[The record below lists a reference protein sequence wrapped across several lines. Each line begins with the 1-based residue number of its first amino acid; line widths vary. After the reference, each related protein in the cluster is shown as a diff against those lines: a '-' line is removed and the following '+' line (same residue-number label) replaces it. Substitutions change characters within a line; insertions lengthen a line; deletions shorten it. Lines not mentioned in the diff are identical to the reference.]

1 MVDQDCVRV
10 LLLYL
15 GRELSSDNSGNKS
28 KRIKLKAVIS
38 QSPLDGYPPNMIYD
52 AASYI
57 VLKGYAL
64 IAAKQPKLIPHV
76 PPVKYQFTAL
86 TASGLDLV
94 SVLQD
99 ESAWDALKKRL
110 GSVFDASLSQILAA
124 GAQLGLDLILR

>member
-1 MVDQDCVRV
+1 MVNQDCVRV

-15 GRELSSDNSGNKS
+15 GREFSSDNSGNKS

-38 QSPLDGYPPNMIYD
+38 QSPLDGYPPDKIYN
-52 AASYI
+52 AANYI

-76 PPVKYQFTAL
+76 PPAKYQFTAL